1 MGNTTKLIVAILLS
15 IIWVSISVVLGLPW
29 IDDLAHLWGYVVAW
43 TVITGLAFIPG
54 AANMFLLS
62 SLVMDKR
69 PIYPKRNDLPPVSV
83 LIAAYN
89 EEESIADTLTSF
101 LTQEYPNEIEIIVI
115 NDSSID
121 NTEKVIH
128 ETIKKINAFGVK
140 NLKFFVMKTP
150 INAKKAG
157 ALNLGLIKVSHDFCI
172 TIDADTFLFKDA
184 IRNIMTNIFSNG
196 KDMGA
201 VAGSVLARNTRKNWM
216 TRIQE
221 WDYFNGIASVKRT
234 QALYEGTLVAQGAFS
249 AYRTHVLRE
258 LGGWKETVGEDIV
271 LTWGIIDL
279 GYKVGYAEN
288 AIALTDVPTTYKQ
301 FFSQRKRWSRGLV
314 EAFRYYPSVL
324 WKPRKNMPFIY
335 LNLTFPYTDFM
346 FLFFFIPGLIA
357 ALVFE
362 YYLLVG
368 FMTLLLLPIALLGN
382 IIMFLKQKKVIND
395 ANFKLRHNKI
405 GFVMYI
411 LFYQLIMAPAAL
423 SGYFAEIFRT
433 KKTWGTK

>member
-1 MGNTTKLIVAILLS
+1 
-15 IIWVSISVVLGLPW
+15 
-29 IDDLAHLWGYVVAW
+29 
-43 TVITGLAFIPG
+43 
-54 AANMFLLS
+54 
-62 SLVMDKR
+62 
-69 PIYPKRNDLPPVSV
+69 
-83 LIAAYN
+83 
-89 EEESIADTLTSF
+89 
-101 LTQEYPNEIEIIVI
+101 
-115 NDSSID
+115 
-121 NTEKVIH
+121 
-128 ETIKKINAFGVK
+128 
-140 NLKFFVMKTP
+140 
-150 INAKKAG
+150 
-157 ALNLGLIKVSHDFCI
+157 
-172 TIDADTFLFKDA
+172 
-184 IRNIMTNIFSNG
+184 MTNIFSNG